1 MIYTH
6 IGYRP
11 DANLGRAWNDFMA
24 LIPDDAWA
32 VLQDHDCVA
41 TTGRWYHQF
50 AEAIAFRPEAGAFIV
65 TTNRIAAPWQRAAE
79 ADPDNN
85 DMAYHRAIGK
95 ARLARRTL
103 LDVSRT
109 KGWGAVAFAVS
120 KLAWREVGGFA
131 DGLGCVDHSLHFGLQ
146 RVGRPVYLIEG
157 CYFYH
162 WRHWREQ
169 DPTSVHPKAANCQC
183 RGPETPP
190 TERIALP

>member
-6 IGYRP
+6 VAFRP
-11 DANLGRAWNDFMA
+11 DANLGRAFNEFMA
-24 LIPDDAWA
+24 LLPTDAWA
-32 VLQDHDCVA
+32 ILQDHDCVA
-41 TTGRWYHQF
+41 TTGQWHNQF
-50 AEAIAFRPEAGAFIV
+50 AEAIAFRPGAGAFIV

-85 DMAYHRAIGK
+85 DMAYHRRIGA

-120 KLAWREVGGFA
+120 KRGWQEVGGFA

-146 RVGRPVYLIEG
+146 RAGRPVYLVESI
-157 CYFYH
+157 YYYH
-162 WRHWREQ
+162 WRHWHER
-169 DPTSVHPKAANCQC
+169 DPTSVFPKAVGCPC
-183 RGPETPP
+183 RGPEEVP